1 MLALLWS
8 VARHHDDIVDPAFL
22 EWLKAQLDHLITL
35 EPWVIVALLGALV
48 LAMPV
53 ALVAFYLYQTRRA
66 SSSG

>member
-8 VARHHDDIVDPAFL
+8 VARHHDDIADPAFL

-35 EPWVIVALLGALV
+35 EPWVIVAALGALV
-48 LAMPV
+48 LAMPL